1 MLHDPTFFATFLN
14 VSISRT
20 QSPRIRTITT
30 NKMAAVQ
37 NWSGLSDCQKVA
49 FILLLDQI
57 EEDEGVERREKEVWT
72 RKWLL
77 TRDKKGACSQIVEEL
92 RVEDKPE
99 YKKYFRMPT
108 EKFNDLLEKIK
119 GCLLKEDTL
128 MRSAIKPKDLNW
140 FLGSRCAKNWPWP
153 CYRSQLSQNSSF
165 CAKSF

>member
-1 MLHDPTFFATFLN
+1 MLHDPTFLATFLN

-37 NWSGLSDCQKVA
+37 NWPGLSDRQKLA

-57 EEDEGVERREKEVWT
+57 EEDEGVERRESEVWT
-72 RKWLL
+72 REWLL

-92 RVEDKPE
+92 RVKDKPE
-99 YKKYFRMPT
+99 YKKYFQMLT

-140 FLGSRCAKNWPWP
+140 FLGRRCAKN
-153 CYRSQLSQNSSF
+153 RS
-165 CAKSF
+165 